1 MSHRA
6 WSRAG
11 AIADVLAKHPARRA
25 LGLGTRVVMMLAG
38 TVLVGLSVAMLLWND
53 FGPGPLDV
61 FVGAVRHI
69 SGLPLMV
76 AVWLTI
82 GSMSALAWL
91 LGRRPGIGT
100 LIGPFIAGPVMQ
112 LGLDWLGR
120 FDSPEHLVTKAAVHL
135 VAIGG
140 IGLGAGLVI
149 DAGLGAGTGELLAAA
164 TADRVRRPEPQVRL
178 LLESTWLIAGA
189 LLGGPYG
196 LGTVL
201 VALTIGPSVARGHRF
216 VSGAVATGRRRLSDA
231 RFALAA

>member
-11 AIADVLAKHPARRA
+11 AIADVVSRHPARRA
-25 LGLGTRVVMMLAG
+25 LGYGTRIVMMVAG
-38 TVLVGLSVAMLLWND
+38 TVLVGLAVAMLLWND

-82 GSMSALAWL
+82 GSMSALAWV
-91 LGRRPGIGT
+91 LGRRPGLGT
-100 LIGPFIAGPVMQ
+100 MVGPFVAGPVMQ
-112 LGLDWLGR
+112 VALTWLER
-120 FDSPEHLVTKAAVHL
+120 FESPDHLVTKSAVHL
-135 VAIGG
+135 VAVAG
-140 IGLGAGLVI
+140 IGIGAGLVI

-164 TADRVRRPEPQVRL
+164 AADRSGRSEPQVRL
-178 LLESTWLIAGA
+178 VLESTWLLAGGV
-189 LLGGPYG
+189 LGGPVG
-196 LGTVL
+196 LGTVI
-201 VALTIGPSVARGHRF
+201 VALTIGPSVAHGHRL
-216 VSGAVATGRRRLSDA
+216 VSGVVATGRRRLSDA